1 MTALP
6 LDVISVKVSKN
17 LWKDL
22 KLQCT
27 PEFFGHLDRQKA
39 QLVVKANR
47 KPANHS
53 AATQDT
59 LEFDDLLEFK
69 VSIRHGLSVPEGGRL
84 V

>member
-1 MTALP
+1 M
-6 LDVISVKVSKN
+6 
-17 LWKDL
+17 
-22 KLQCT
+22 KLQSA
-27 PEFFGHLDRQKA
+27 PEFFGHLDRQNA
-39 QLVVKANR
+39 QLIVKANR
-47 KPANHS
+47 KSANHT